1 MLNPQLSELW
11 KLRFLIAQWRGVYWG
26 LILLPALVMLWIIR
40 SNGVDI
46 PFQDE
51 FDTPFKEILK
61 DRLGHLTA
69 GDLVRQ
75 YNESRKLVPTVFSL
89 ALFHL
94 FGYWN
99 IQFQLYVTWGF
110 GVAIVVAL
118 AALVYQTGNRKHS
131 AYPWLSLVTL
141 FCMSAMVFSL
151 SSYYRWLWGITL
163 HRLIPGFCLILS
175 AIVFTLSWHNLTKA
189 LAMAGC
195 ATIALFSFS
204 GGIIIGI
211 INLASL
217 GCLRR
222 DKIKPLILYIGCLS
236 ITYFNFFIDYRLS
249 IKSSEDT
256 GLILLPRLRFFLEFL
271 GNPFTNDHTIAWV
284 IGMLLCGLFLAT
296 IGYCLVIST
305 CDRRSLVPWI
315 MIGAGSIIDAGFTSL
330 RRAHIYPDSSLDL
343 RYIFHANYLTIALL
357 GLALVGITHHR
368 RPLWSANI
376 SPSLASPLALLV
388 FPYLLLGY
396 TFVNYNLKI
405 YPDIHDHKYRLLQG
419 KACFQLISYLED
431 DTCLNTIF
439 HDPNSLQYL
448 KDISRPIQRLSILK
462 PGIFQ
467 VESYTHF
474 LAKLTTF
481 PVAIGQIEGITT
493 NGISRVDQSIV
504 SGFALLPD
512 WGRPADAIV
521 VIDPVRSQAS
531 NQLVIVTVGKSGLPR
546 SDLKQHLGFPY
557 SYAGWS
563 VRLQAT
569 PAEIDQLEFLAFD
582 ARRNQFFRIKK
593 NNAPLVGF

>member
-1 MLNPQLSELW
+1 MFNSQLIGSW
-11 KLRFLIAQWRGVYWG
+11 KLRLLPVRWEGLRWG
-26 LILLPALVMLWIIR
+26 LILLPAIVMLLIIGV
-40 SNGVDI
+40 NGVDI

-61 DRLGHLTA
+61 DRLGRLTA

-75 YNESRKLVPTVFSL
+75 YNESRKLIPTVFSL
-89 ALFHL
+89 VLFHL

-110 GVAIVVAL
+110 GVAIVIVL
-118 AALVYQTGNRKHS
+118 TTLVYQTANRKHP

-141 FCMSAMVFSL
+141 FCMSAIIFSL

-163 HRLIPGFCLILS
+163 HRLIPGFCLTLS

-211 INLASL
+211 VNLASL
-217 GCLRR
+217 GCLRG
-222 DKIKPLILYIGCLS
+222 DKIKPIILYLGCLL
-236 ITYFNFFIDYRLS
+236 IAYFNFFSDYHLP
-249 IKSSEDT
+249 IKPQENIELT
-256 GLILLPRLRFFLEFL
+256 LIPQLRFSLEFL
-271 GNPFTNDHTIAWV
+271 GNPFTNDYTLAWTI
-284 IGMLLCGLFLAT
+284 GLLLCGLFVVT
-296 IGYCLVIST
+296 IGYCLT
-305 CDRRSLVPWI
+305 LKQCDRCSLIPWI

-330 RRAHIYPDSSLDL
+330 RRAHVYPDSSLDL

-357 GLALVGITHHR
+357 GLALVAITHHH
-368 RPLWSANI
+368 RPLWPD
-376 SPSLASPLALLV
+376 SPSPHEFSQLALFIL
-388 FPYLLLGY
+388 PYLLLGY
-396 TFVNYNLKI
+396 TFVRYNLKI
-405 YPDIHDHKYRLLQG
+405 YPDIHYHKYRLLQG
-419 KACFQLISYLED
+419 KACFQLITYLED

-467 VESYTHF
+467 VDSYTHF
-474 LAKLTTF
+474 LTKLAIT
-481 PVAIGQIEGITT
+481 PVAIGHIEKVTPSDTAEG
-493 NGISRVDQSIV
+493 DQTVV
-504 SGFALLPD
+504 SGFALLPNRD
-512 WGRPADAIV
+512 RPADAIV
-521 VIDPVRSQAS
+521 VVDPVRSQAM

-546 SDLKQHLGFPY
+546 SDLQHRLGPRY
-557 SYAGWS
+557 HYAGWS
-563 VRLQAT
+563 IDMRAT
-569 PAEIDQLEFLAFD
+569 PAEIAQFEFLAFN
-582 ARRNQFFRIKK
+582 AQKNQFFRIQ
-593 NNAPLVGF
+593 NNTSP